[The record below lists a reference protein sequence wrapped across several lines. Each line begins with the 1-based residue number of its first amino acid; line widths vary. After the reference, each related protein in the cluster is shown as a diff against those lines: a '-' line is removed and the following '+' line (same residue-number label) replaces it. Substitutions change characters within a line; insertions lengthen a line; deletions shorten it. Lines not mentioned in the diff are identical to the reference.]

1 MAQPAPPMPPVPA
14 PGQAD
19 AQAVAAAV
27 AIRSHRA
34 LSRAQT
40 MQEKGEDHIRVFD
53 ITAAASAQ
61 QQGANLPP
69 NANLPQ
75 QGVAQVMQAQ
85 LAPIH
90 AQLGQL
96 TTRQGQNTT
105 RLGQL
110 TTRLGQMT
118 TQLGQMTT
126 QLGQMTTQ
134 LGQITTQ
141 LGQITDSQAAMQA
154 QLTNQRRRA
163 QNARSIEAPPQHLWA
178 LVPLVKERPSPA
190 GVANAAPVG
199 ALPPPGLFPGTWAR
213 IEQLNNAQL
222 NRLEDFYGETFGQPG
237 ALARRRE
244 AFKAFIRD

>member
-1 MAQPAPPMPPVPA
+1 MQ
-14 PGQAD
+14 
-19 AQAVAAAV
+19 
-27 AIRSHRA
+27 
-34 LSRAQT
+34 SR
-40 MQEKGEDHIRVFD
+40 
-53 ITAAASAQ
+53 AASAQ

-75 QGVAQVMQAQ
+75 PGVAQVVQAQ

-90 AQLGQL
+90 A
-96 TTRQGQNTT
+96 
-105 RLGQL
+105 
-110 TTRLGQMT
+110 
-118 TQLGQMTT
+118 QLGQMTT

-163 QNARSIEAPPQHLWA
+163 QNARSIEAPPQHSWA

-190 GVANAAPVG
+190 GVPNAAPVG

-213 IEQLNNAQL
+213 IEQV
-222 NRLEDFYGETFGQPG
+222 G
-237 ALARRRE
+237 AS
-244 AFKAFIRD
+244 